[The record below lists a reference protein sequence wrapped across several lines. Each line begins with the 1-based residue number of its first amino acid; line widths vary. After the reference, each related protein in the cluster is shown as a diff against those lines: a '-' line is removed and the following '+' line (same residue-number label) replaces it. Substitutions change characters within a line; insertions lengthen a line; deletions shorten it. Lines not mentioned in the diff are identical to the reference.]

1 MMRPPLG
8 GQEALRLAGCVA
20 LLLLLAVSA
29 APATERQPDLVIFF
43 SGGIEGFIDQCGC
56 SRFPM
61 GGLGRRGG
69 YIRKVRRRWPGATS
83 VLLDVGNFSDR
94 PGLVGDI
101 KTRGLVRGMNYLGYR
116 LAAVGERDL
125 AGGLEH
131 FEKVTAEAEFPLICA
146 NLVREDTRIPLLP
159 PATLLVAGK
168 LKIGVVGL
176 MRHNPALRLKLPG
189 GGYAI
194 TAPPYPALDN
204 ALTALRGQSDLIVLL
219 AAMPLEDVRLLT
231 RRAREVELVLGA
243 FGPRATPR
251 AVIDGRARI
260 LYVGDQGKNLGQ
272 VNIYRSSSGNL
283 SFEPLLVQINEKIPA
298 DATLEQMVVETLADA
313 QDAERATLTAMDPS
327 GEGGTGA
334 YLGAGACAACH
345 SAIVQEWSSSPHA
358 LALES
363 LKREPNGMRPACIAC
378 HVTGHGQVGGWVDQR
393 TTPHLAGVGCEAC
406 HGPGASHVAHPERPY
421 GRISLP
427 TCTGC
432 HTVELDPDFN
442 YYGDLPLVSH

>member
-1 MMRPPLG
+1 MW
-8 GQEALRLAGCVA
+8 
-20 LLLLLAVSA
+20 LLAL
-29 APATERQPDLVIFF
+29 PH
-43 SGGIEGFIDQCGC
+43 
-56 SRFPM
+56 

-69 YIRKVRRRWPGATS
+69 YIRSVRRRWPGAAA
-83 VLLDVGNFSDR
+83 VLLDGGNFFDQ
-94 PGLVGDI
+94 PGLIGDV

-125 AGGLEH
+125 VGGFEH
-131 FEKVTAEAEFPLICA
+131 FQETTGDARFPIICA

-159 PATLLVAGK
+159 PATLVVAGE

-176 MRHNPALRLKLPG
+176 MRHNPALRLDLAG
-189 GGYAI
+189 GGHAI
-194 TAPPYPALDN
+194 TVPALPALEN
-204 ALTALRGQSDLIVLL
+204 ALMALRDQSDLIVLL
-219 AAMPLEDVRLLT
+219 ATMPLEDVRLLV
-231 RRAREVELVLGA
+231 RRVSEVELVLGA
-243 FGPRATPR
+243 FGSRATSR
-251 AVIDGRARI
+251 AVIEGRARI

-272 VNIYRSSSGNL
+272 VNVYRGSSGSL
-283 SFEPLLVQINEKIPA
+283 SLEPRLVQINEKIPP
-298 DATLEQMVVETLADA
+298 DPHLEQLVVEVLADA

-345 SAIVQEWSSSPHA
+345 SAIVEDWSSSAHA

-378 HVTGHGQVGGWVDQR
+378 HVTGYGQVGGWVDQR

-406 HGPGASHVAHPERPY
+406 HGPGASHVAHPKRPY

-427 TCTGC
+427 TCTSC